1 MSVNKWKIKAN
12 ALLDDPSTR
21 TYLNSLNSIILA
33 VLKGRLRALTVNVEN
48 DNQEMLG
55 ITVVEFMISNSDGK
69 VSQVKRAYTAERVT
83 GNMQVFDLSKH

>member
-12 ALLDDPSTR
+12 ALLDDPSIR

-48 DNQEMLG
+48 A
-55 ITVVEFMISNSDGK
+55 IRRCWA
-69 VSQVKRAYTAERVT
+69 SQL
-83 GNMQVFDLSKH
+83 LSS